1 MGSLDLYPYLML
13 RNLSGITVSNNPLLS
28 VSADDRDDSTN
39 SSIIDTL
46 ELASCG
52 LTSVPSVLK
61 YLPKLDYLD
70 LSNNGMHGNI
80 PDWIWRNMSG
90 LHLQHNLFTK
100 VGQLPAYTFIDV
112 LDLSFNKL
120 GGSVPFPFSGNWFDY
135 SNNIFSSIPS
145 LDFIRQFRTATKMNL
160 SNNELSS
167 PVPYTECQ
175 EYDNIKILDLSIVTN

>member
-120 GGSVPFPFSGNWFDY
+120 GGSVPFPSAGGYLYY
-135 SNNIFSSIPS
+135 SNNKFSSIPS
-145 LDFIRQFRTATKMNL
+145 LDLIRQFRTFTTIKLA
-160 SNNELSS
+160 NNELRG
-167 PVPYTECQ
+167 PIPYTDCQ
-175 EYDNIKILDLSIVTN
+175 QDDNDNIKIPKF